1 MSTKFIYVSL
11 LILLA
16 SCSNNS
22 SDSAES
28 QGNTTTN
35 EEENS
40 WCIPTEFLAG
50 GVLVFPTIN
59 NPEYNTIPEIS
70 SLNFLKDNSKVAL
83 LKINQQVYV
92 YPHDYTSYY
101 EIINDTFDNLNFAI
115 TYCPI
120 TETVLCFDRKL
131 SNNETVSLKPSGYLF
146 KENLVPSDANAKY
159 FWSQMLTEGIRTS
172 SKEIS
177 LNTINIIE
185 TTWLKTKT
193 YFPNALVFNH
203 QNISNSFT
211 DIPLDLSNNFGVITN
226 QVNNKSVHLY
236 SYNNFINDKRLDFIS
251 VNRKNTIVV
260 GSKENVFFNAFYI
273 PTNLDFIALNENEFP
288 NILTDNEGNIWD
300 VFGHAVQGPRQGQKL
315 DSPLSYVGVEWA
327 WNEFFDNITIHN

>member
-1 MSTKFIYVSL
+1 MRIKYIFLCL

-22 SDSAES
+22 TDSDQLQNNS
-28 QGNTTTN
+28 TIN

-50 GVLVFPTIN
+50 GVLVFPTTS
-59 NPEYNTIPEIS
+59 NPEYNTISEVS
-70 SLNFLKDNSKVAL
+70 SLNFIKDNSKVAL
-83 LKINQQVYV
+83 LKIDEQVYV

-101 EIINDTFDNLNFAI
+101 EIINDSFDNLNFAI

-120 TETVLCFDRKL
+120 TETALCFDRKL
-131 SNNETVSLKPSGYLF
+131 SNNETISLKPSGYLY
-146 KENLVPSDANAKY
+146 KENLVPSDTNEKY

-177 LNTINIIE
+177 LNTLNIIE

-193 YFPNALVFNH
+193 HFLNALVFNH
-203 QNISNSFT
+203 QNVSITSA
-211 DIPLDLSNNFGVITN
+211 DIPLDLSNNFGVINN
-226 QVNNKSVHLY
+226 QVNNNSIHLY

-251 VNRKNTIVV
+251 VNGQNTLVV

-273 PTNLDFIALNENEFP
+273 PINLDFEALNESEFP

-300 VFGHAVQGPRQGQKL
+300 AFGNAVQGPREGQKL
-315 DSPLSYVGVEWA
+315 ESPLSYVGAEWA